1 MSLIWESFSLSG
13 SWHLYVQSGTP
24 KQNENQKACQIF
36 FESRYFSY
44 QLAKEGIL
52 QKLAGSSSSSPA
64 SLPYLFFASNFSI
77 SAGGEKIGGV
87 ILQKLAAAG
96 SSSSSSIS
104 GQPCK
109 PALFFLHLDFQYQL
123 AKEAMRRYF
132 AKVSWQLAAA
142 AGSLASLPYW
152 RDECTTGQTA
162 V

>member
-36 FESRYFSY
+36 FASRYFSY

-77 SAGGEKIGGV
+77 SAGGKRQEELFCKS
-87 ILQKLAAAG
+87 QQQLAAAAA
-96 SSSSSSIS
+96 SADSLASL
-104 GQPCK
+104 PY
-109 PALFFLHLDFQYQL
+109 FFLHLDFQYQL
-123 AKEAMRRYF
+123 TKEAMRRYF